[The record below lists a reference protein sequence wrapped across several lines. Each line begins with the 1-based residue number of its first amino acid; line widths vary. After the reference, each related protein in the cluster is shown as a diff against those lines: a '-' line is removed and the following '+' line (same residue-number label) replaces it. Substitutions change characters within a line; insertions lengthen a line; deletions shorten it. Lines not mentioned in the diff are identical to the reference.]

1 MSEPPT
7 QAPAA
12 KRRGPILIIAA
23 VLAVVGGLGLGLLIP
38 VSKPDLPVSQSIVG
52 GPFEM
57 VNHLGETVTQDTFKG
72 RHMLVYFGYTFC
84 PDVCPTELQAITVAL
99 NYMGEKADGIT
110 PVFVTIDPERDDVA
124 AIRTYVAFFHPR
136 LVGLTGTPAQVK
148 AMTDAFGVY
157 AARARDS
164 GSSSDYLMD
173 HSSMIFLM
181 DEAGRYV
188 THIRTGTA
196 PEAIAR
202 QLLAAL

>member
-84 PDVCPTELQAITVAL
+84 PDVCPTELQAMTVAL
-99 NYMGEKADGIT
+99 NDMGEKADGIT

-124 AIRTYVAFFHPR
+124 AIRTYVSSP
-136 LVGLTGTPAQVK
+136 LLPLSSLSLYPIAQ
-148 AMTDAFGVY
+148 
-157 AARARDS
+157 DS
-164 GSSSDYLMD
+164 
-173 HSSMIFLM
+173 
-181 DEAGRYV
+181 
-188 THIRTGTA
+188 T
-196 PEAIAR
+196 
-202 QLLAAL
+202 